1 MGARLH
7 DGGNWESVQGRME
20 RRLFAGRASG
30 ARERRSPDG
39 YRGVLRSIRTVS
51 PCASAPSRAARS
63 AGRCLY
69 VATTLAMLHSD
80 SPRRG

>member
-7 DGGNWESVQGRME
+7 DGRNWESVQGRME

-39 YRGVLRSIRTVS
+39 YRGPAVDPHRVSVRLRAVQG
-51 PCASAPSRAARS
+51 RAER
-63 AGRCLY
+63 GPRCPFGI
-69 VATTLAMLHSD
+69 LA
-80 SPRRG
+80 